1 MEDEALAAA
10 TAAAEDE
17 DALIA
22 RVDQHRVTRCRI
34 RCREMMSKNE
44 RQTQRPAAQET
55 HMDKDRDT
63 RRQTEVHTE
72 TQELTGTAG
81 QI

>member
-22 RVDQHRVTRCRI
+22 RVD
-34 RCREMMSKNE
+34 
-44 RQTQRPAAQET
+44 
-55 HMDKDRDT
+55 
-63 RRQTEVHTE
+63 
-72 TQELTGTAG
+72 
-81 QI
+81 